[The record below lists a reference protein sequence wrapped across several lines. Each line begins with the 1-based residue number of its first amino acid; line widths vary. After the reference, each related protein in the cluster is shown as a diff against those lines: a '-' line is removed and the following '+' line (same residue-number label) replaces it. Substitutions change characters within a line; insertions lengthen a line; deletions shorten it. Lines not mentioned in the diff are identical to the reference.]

1 MAKVKVTNADVLAI
15 SSALGYLNQ
24 KETEAWYQ
32 IAKNTKKLKAA
43 LDDINESK
51 KLVFE
56 KYAEKDEKGEIKFK
70 DQNKTQIDFG
80 KNEKEADEM
89 WKKIQEEEIEIDFHT
104 FSSNVLAGQKLNST
118 IITPLIDI
126 IIVD

>member
-1 MAKVKVTNADVLAI
+1 MAKVKITNAEVLAI

-24 KETEAWYQ
+24 KETEAWYAV
-32 IAKNTKKLKAA
+32 AKNSKKLKSA

-70 DQNKTQIDFG
+70 DEQKTQIDFG
-80 KNEKEADEM
+80 KNAEAADEM
-89 WKKIQEEEIEIDFHT
+89 WKKIQDEEVEIDFHT
-104 FSSNVLAGQKLNST
+104 FSSKLLVGTKLNST
-118 IITPLIDI
+118 IIAPLIDI
-126 IIVD
+126 IITD